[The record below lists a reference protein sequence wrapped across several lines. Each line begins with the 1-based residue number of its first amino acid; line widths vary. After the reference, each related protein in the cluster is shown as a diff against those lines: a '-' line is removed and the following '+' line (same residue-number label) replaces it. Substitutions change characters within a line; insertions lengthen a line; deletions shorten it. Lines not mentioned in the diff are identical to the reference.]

1 MAPSARSRRSA
12 RRSRARSDGPRSFA
26 PSSACGRRPGTP
38 SGPPVDAALASEQS
52 GVDEIP
58 PQRGVIGVHGLENA
72 VDLVLAVLAACREPA
87 REVDE
92 DGLAPLA
99 PGGDR
104 LETTVA
110 EERRELGR
118 AIERSAPHVVAFR
131 PLHPCDD
138 TRAVPLTTPERIS
151 IVEVAPRDGLQA
163 EDRTLSTDVK
173 LELLDRLADAGHRAI
188 EATSFVSPKAVPQ
201 LADAE
206 ELMKRL
212 KKRAGV
218 RYTALVPN
226 ATGLDRAISC
236 GVREIAI
243 FASASESYSRKNLNR
258 SRDEALAGY
267 GPVIKKAKDARLSVR
282 GYL

>member
-12 RRSRARSDGPRSFA
+12 RRSRAGSDGPRSFA
-26 PSSACGRRPGTP
+26 PSSVCARRPGTP

-52 GVDEIP
+52 GIDEIP
-58 PQRGVIGVHGLENA
+58 PQRGVIGVHGLQNA
-72 VDLVLAVLAACREPA
+72 VDLVLAVLAPGREPA

-92 DGLAPLA
+92 DGLALLA

-110 EERRELGR
+110 EERRELWR

-138 TRAVPLTTPERIS
+138 TRAVPLTSPERIS

-173 LELLDRLADAGHRAI
+173 LELLDRLAESGYGVIAAI
-188 EATSFVSPKAVPQ
+188 GFESAQPETPIAV
-201 LADAE
+201 AE
-206 ELMKRL
+206 KVMKLL
-212 KKRAGV
+212 KPRDGV
-218 RYTALVPN
+218 RYTALVPKQ
-226 ATGLDRAISC
+226 TRLERARAC
-236 GVREIAI
+236 GVRQV
-243 FASASESYSRKNLNR
+243 
-258 SRDEALAGY
+258 AGF
-267 GPVIKKAKDARLSVR
+267 
-282 GYL
+282 